1 MSDLIVSP
9 LDLGDAGSD
18 ARVLEAPPRQF
29 RTFVRGVLGTAAG
42 RIGVTLLLLSLGVA
56 LLGPLFAPYGFDQLV
71 GRPYAG
77 PSAHHLL
84 GTDFLG
90 RDALSRVLDGGQTVL
105 LVAAL
110 STLLAYAVGV
120 PIGII
125 SGYRRGPIDL
135 GVTAVVDVILSF
147 PSLVFVLVL
156 LAAAGPHIS
165 VVIIGI
171 AATYVP
177 RIIRI
182 VRAATIDVASLDFVE
197 AAVARGESLL
207 AIARRDILPNIT
219 TPLITDVGL
228 RFTFAV
234 LLYSS
239 LAYLGLGQPPPAAD
253 WGLIINENQIAL
265 TYQPLASLVPAC
277 LIAILAV
284 GASLLS
290 DAIARTV
297 GRSVLQR
304 DA

>member
-1 MSDLIVSP
+1 MSVPSFDIGAP
-9 LDLGDAGSD
+9 LDDPV
-18 ARVLEAPPRQF
+18 VLTRRAPQL
-29 RTFVRGVLGTAAG
+29 RTFARGVLSSATG
-42 RIGVTLLLLSLGVA
+42 RIGLVLLAVA
-56 LLGPLFAPYGFDQLV
+56 LAVALFGPLFAPYQYDQLV
-71 GRPYAG
+71 GAPYAG

-84 GTDFLG
+84 GLDFLG
-90 RDALSRVLDGGQTVL
+90 RDVLTRVLDGGRTVL
-105 LVAAL
+105 LVATL
-110 STLLAYAVGV
+110 STALAYAIGV
-120 PIGII
+120 PLGIL
-125 SGYRRGPIDL
+125 SGYRRGPLDL
-135 GVTAVVDVILSF
+135 GVTGFVDVILSF

-156 LAAAGPHIS
+156 LAAAGAHIS
-165 VVIIGI
+165 VVIVGI
-171 AATYVP
+171 AVTYVP
-177 RIIRI
+177 RIVRI
-182 VRAATIDVASLDFVE
+182 VRAATIDIASLDFVE
-197 AAVARGESLL
+197 AAVARGESML

-265 TYQPLASLVPAC
+265 TYQPLASLVPAV

-290 DAIARTV
+290 DAMARTA

>member
-1 MSDLIVSP
+1 LGLDGAAGDFNPLESSP
-9 LDLGDAGSD
+9 
-18 ARVLEAPPRQF
+18 RRF
-29 RTFVRGVLGTAAG
+29 RTFATGVLQTASG
-42 RIGVTLLLLSLGVA
+42 RIGLALLIVALAVA
-56 LLGPLFAPYGFDQLV
+56 LLGPLFAPYGYDQLV

-77 PSAHHLL
+77 PSAQHLL

-90 RDALSRVLDGGQTVL
+90 RDALSRVLDGGRTVL
-105 LVAAL
+105 IVAAL
-110 STLLAYAVGV
+110 STLLAYAIGV

-135 GVTAVVDVILSF
+135 GVTALVDVILSF

-156 LAAAGPHIS
+156 LAAAGPHLS
-165 VVIIGI
+165 VVVIGI

-197 AAVARGESLL
+197 AAVARGESLF

-265 TYQPLASLVPAC
+265 TYQPLASLAPAC
-277 LIAILAV
+277 MIAILAV

-290 DAIARTV
+290 DGIARTV

>member
-1 MSDLIVSP
+1 VP
-9 LDLGDAGSD
+9 L
-18 ARVLEAPPRQF
+18 
-29 RTFVRGVLGTAAG
+29 
-42 RIGVTLLLLSLGVA
+42 
-56 LLGPLFAPYGFDQLV
+56 
-71 GRPYAG
+71 
-77 PSAHHLL
+77 
-84 GTDFLG
+84 
-90 RDALSRVLDGGQTVL
+90 
-105 LVAAL
+105 
-110 STLLAYAVGV
+110 
-120 PIGII
+120 GIL

-135 GVTAVVDVILSF
+135 GVTAVVDLILSF

-156 LAAAGPHIS
+156 LAAAGAHIS
-165 VVIIGI
+165 VVVIGI
-171 AATYVP
+171 AVTYVP
-177 RIIRI
+177 RIVRI
-182 VRAATIDVASLDFVE
+182 VRAATIDIASLDFVE
-197 AAVARGESLL
+197 AAVARGESMF

-265 TYQPLASLVPAC
+265 TYQPLASLVPAI

-290 DAIARTV
+290 DGIARTF
-297 GRSVLQR
+297 GRSVVQR